1 MFKLYEEGRG
11 ADLSPGTIDDAGHLP
26 DPPES
31 TGGLHAEGHRLDSG
45 EHDLRDLL

>member
-11 ADLSPGTIDDAGHLP
+11 TDLSPGTLDHASHLQ

-31 TGGLHAEGHRLDSG
+31 TGGLHAEGHRLDPG
-45 EHDLRDLL
+45 EYDL